1 MKSQP
6 QLYVRQE
13 VTEPWQLLDTF
24 DVEPLKMTLRV
35 QDVMEP
41 TVSVSSFSQTF
52 RVPNTPRNGRFFQAV
67 FNVNQTFFDPSRK
80 AYAYIQDE
88 GMFYMDGN
96 IQLMSCYFNE
106 QTQNIEYEVT
116 FFGETSDFASQI
128 GIDQEQ
134 GFLKNLDLTAYDH
147 EVTYDNIVNSW
158 TGGLKGGAVVYPLI
172 EWGYTYANAA
182 ASAPQPVQPTL
193 STSGVRTFTSAGNA
207 LSIRQFKPAL
217 KAKVIWDAIFNTTE
231 YTYSF
236 TSSKFAELFNN
247 LFIVSDQEARS
258 TYEAFTGF
266 LGKSWGFEPEAG
278 IPQPIYI
285 DSTVYDYGSNFRN
298 ATYPQKFVASAPGNY
313 SFSFSANYNFY
324 SGGYNPNTR
333 FLFSLLNPA
342 STTPWDSGDFYF
354 SADNGTITVGVS
366 ANLLPGDE
374 VVFAGSMVGTYGNVW
389 GNITVRN
396 VQILATSNANQ
407 VPISNILPANIK
419 QIDFIRSIVERFKL
433 VFVPSKQIGKH
444 FEICPWDEWIQLG
457 QTRDWGERFNG
468 SIDFKTY
475 PLFQT
480 QNRFVTFKDQE
491 DNDFVNYNWQ
501 NAWKQVYGQ
510 SNLDSQI
517 EVIKGTKTV
526 QGIFAPLPIAPL
538 GYSSTATFE
547 QITQANTFLIPHIA
561 KDTVANDNPGQRLP
575 MQPKLRLA
583 FYNGLC
589 GATGKNTNT
598 SVNWYLD
605 NSGTPVSQN
614 RYPLMSNS
622 YPDPWSENAYI
633 LDWKQTLPATWDPT
647 ISGNPPLSANNTFEN
662 YWRRWYDSAYGALD
676 RETGV
681 RDYSTILECDILL
694 DYEELYDLKFNDK
707 IWIKDAYYLINSIE
721 TFLIGELSSCKVQL
735 YKLNNLGIAFDQP
748 FKLIADVCYSPSS
761 LCNASCCLPGSTNTN
776 VYSSTLEEDL
786 APGARLYA
794 NEGGTVFVPNGYYAI
809 GDYVYTVTGDQG
821 IISAYV
827 AKALDGCT
835 CIPELFEVEV
845 CFSVANNYCEACCCV
860 GDDTTSIWAYD
871 NDPAVWFSQPI
882 FYTDAIGTARVADGY
897 YSDGTNFVQTV
908 NGVNQQSGN
917 CEACNCEI
925 YNLTLYNGC
934 YDTIECDAVCC
945 IDSENTRWYGDAT
958 TLAACNTLYS
968 DQEGTFA
975 PNGWYYDG
983 ISVVQVT
990 GGSGEVATVGD
1001 PADCQPCE
1009 NEDLDV
1015 YFDFEGKVG
1024 GTGTFKIYKSFDAAN
1039 WMIQSSKNLATI
1051 PALTPFNY
1059 TGAVAPG
1066 TYVRGVLNYGANYT
1080 TGTFQTSIEQTSAIL
1095 NIQNTVAGPTYTFT
1109 PSTFTDTGNE
1119 YRFSVGLTG
1128 SNLDCGITGAS
1139 AWKCIDPTCIIDGS
1153 NSDYVVDYNL
1163 TACCDPLYISTDG
1176 RLVVFDA
1183 TLLEDANCV
1192 TPPSV
1197 CYSCGEYVNGNYSG
1211 IDYHAYENYYI
1222 CDDLDTT
1229 EITINWVTIERPN
1242 RFSIYQDGS
1251 LVATSGWTGYANYP
1265 GPWGLSLSTP
1275 SSGQLS
1281 TTYLTGLNTYVYVE
1295 AGPADPNDSIND
1307 AFNFTISCS
1316 DTCYS
1321 YKNDSMTIWT
1331 GDYQTCAGTWFYSD
1345 TISPGETICAR
1356 VGTPFTI
1363 SGTDL
1368 TQLNQCNS

>member
-6 QLYVRQE
+6 QLYVRKE
-13 VTEPWQLLDTF
+13 LSDPWQLLDTF

-41 TVSVSSFSQTF
+41 TVVVSAYSQTF
-52 RVPNTPRNGRFFQAV
+52 RVPNTPGNGRFFQAV
-67 FNVNQTFFDPSRK
+67 FNVNQTFFDPSKK

-88 GMFYMDGN
+88 GMFYIDGN

-106 QTQNIEYEVT
+106 QTQNVEYEIT

-147 EVTYDNIVNSW
+147 EVTYDNIVASW
-158 TGGLKGGAVVYPLI
+158 TGGLKSGAVVYPLI
-172 EWGYTYANAA
+172 EWGYTYANTGGA
-182 ASAPQPVQPTL
+182 QVPVQPTL
-193 STSGVRTFTSAGNA
+193 STNGVRTFTNSGNA

-217 KAKVIWDAIFNTTE
+217 KAKVIWDAIFNTTQ

-236 TSSKFAELFNN
+236 TSSLFEELFNN

-258 TYEAFTGF
+258 TYEAFVGF
-266 LGKSWGFEPEAG
+266 QGKSWGMEPTPG
-278 IPQPIYI
+278 IPEQINI
-285 DSTVYDYGSNFRN
+285 DQVLYDYGSNFRQ
-298 ATYPQKFVASAPGNY
+298 ATYPQKFVASAAGTY
-313 SFSFSANYNFY
+313 TFTMTASYNWY

-333 FLFSLLNPA
+333 LLFILQNPA
-342 STTPWDSGDFYF
+342 STNNWDSADWYF
-354 SADNGTITVGVS
+354 SDNNGVLDITTTVS
-366 ANLLPGDE
+366 LVPGDE
-374 VVFAGSMVGTYGNVW
+374 VVFAASIVGTYGNVF
-389 GNITVRN
+389 GNILLRDIKITG
-396 VQILATSNANQ
+396 TSNANQ

-419 QIDFIRSIVERFKL
+419 QIDFVRSIVERFKL
-433 VFVPSKQIGKH
+433 VFVPSKQISKH
-444 FEICPWDEWIQLG
+444 FEICPWDEWVQQGEI
-457 QTRDWGERFNG
+457 RDWSSRFNG
-468 SIDFKTY
+468 KVDFKTY

-526 QGIFAPLPIAPL
+526 QGIFAPLSIAPL
-538 GYSSTATFE
+538 GYTSTATSD
-547 QITQANTFLIPHIA
+547 QILKANTFLIPHIA
-561 KDTVANDNPGQRLP
+561 KDTVSEGNPGQRLP

-598 SVNWYLD
+598 SITWYLD
-605 NSGTPVSQN
+605 NAGTPIAWNQ
-614 RYPLMSNS
+614 YPLMSNS
-622 YPDPWSENAYI
+622 YPDPWTNSPYI
-633 LDWKQTLPATWDPT
+633 LDWKQTLPPTWDPT
-647 ISGNPPLSANNTFEN
+647 ISGNPQISPNNTFEN
-662 YWRRWYDSAYGALD
+662 YWRRWYDSAYGVLD
-676 RETGV
+676 TKTGV
-681 RDYSTILECDILL
+681 RDYSSILECEVILNYADIL
-694 DYEELYDLKFNDK
+694 DLKFNDK

-721 TFLIGELSSCKVQL
+721 GYLIGQSSPCKVQL
-735 YKLNNLGIAFDQP
+735 YKLNNLGIALDKP
-748 FKLIADVCYSPSS
+748 FKIITDVCYSPSS
-761 LCNASCCLPGSTNTN
+761 LCNAACCLPGSTATN
-776 VYSSTLEEDL
+776 VYCSTLQEDL
-786 APGARLYA
+786 AIGDRFYT
-794 NEGGTVFVPNGYYAI
+794 NEGGTTFAPNGYYAI

-821 IISAYV
+821 IISAV
-827 AKALDGCT
+827 ISIEDAACT

-845 CFSVANNYCEACCCV
+845 CFSATNNYCEACCCV
-860 GDDTTSIWAYD
+860 GTTTSIWCYD

-897 YSDGTNFVQTV
+897 YSDGTNFIQTL

-917 CEACNCEI
+917 CESCNCEI
-925 YNLTLYNGC
+925 YNLTTYNGC
-934 YDTIECDAVCC
+934 YNTNAECLAVCC
-945 IDSENTRWYGDAT
+945 TDSINTRWYGDAT
-958 TLAACNTLYS
+958 TLAACDTLYS
-968 DQEGTFA
+968 DQNGTLA
-975 PNGWYYDG
+975 LAGWYYDG
-983 ISVVQVT
+983 ISVVEFDGANVID
-990 GGSGEVATVGD
+990 VGN
-1001 PADCQPCE
+1001 PADCQPCV
-1009 NEDLDV
+1009 NETLDV

-1039 WMIQSSKNLATI
+1039 WMIQSSKDLSTI

-1059 TGAVAPG
+1059 TGPVAPG
-1066 TYVRGVLNYGANYT
+1066 TYVRGVLQYGPNYT
-1080 TGTFQTSIEQTSAIL
+1080 TGTFRTTIEQTSALL
-1095 NIQNTVAGPTYTFT
+1095 NTQNTVAGPTYTYT
-1109 PSTFTDTGNE
+1109 PTAFSDTGNE

-1176 RLVVFDA
+1176 RLVVYDA

-1192 TPPSV
+1192 TPPGV

-1222 CDDLDTT
+1222 CDDLDTS

-1265 GPWGLSLSTP
+1265 GPWGLSLNTP

-1281 TTYLTGLNTYVYVE
+1281 TAYATGLNTYVYVE

-1316 DTCYS
+1316 DTCYQ
-1321 YKNDSMTIWT
+1321 YKNESAIIWT
-1331 GDYQTCAGTWFYSD
+1331 GDYQTCAGTWFYAD

>member
-13 VTEPWQLLDTF
+13 ITDPWQLLDTF

-35 QDVMEP
+35 QNVMDP
-41 TVSVSSFSQTF
+41 TVAVSSFSQTF
-52 RVPNTPRNGRFFQAV
+52 RVPNTTRNGKFFQAV
-67 FNVNQTFFDPSRK
+67 FNVNQTFFDPSKK
-80 AYAYIQDE
+80 AYAYLQDE

-106 QTQNIEYEVT
+106 QSQNIEYEIT

-147 EVTYDNIVNSW
+147 EVSYDNVVASW

-172 EWGYTYANAA
+172 EWGYTYTQ
-182 ASAPQPVQPTL
+182 SSFGPQPVQSTL
-193 STSGVRTFTSAGNA
+193 SIAGVKSFSEPSNP

-217 KAKVIWDAIFNTTE
+217 KVKVIWDAIFNTTQ

-236 TSSKFAELFNN
+236 TSTKFEELFNN
-247 LFIVSDQEARS
+247 LFVVSDQEARP

-266 LGKSWGFEPEAG
+266 LGRSWGMEPEPG
-278 IPQPIYI
+278 IPIPIPV
-285 DSTVYDYGSNFRN
+285 DSVVYDYGSNFRQ
-298 ATYPQKFVASAPGNY
+298 ATYPQKFVASSAGAYTFN
-313 SFSFSANYNFY
+313 FTANYNY
-324 SGGYNPNTR
+324 YAGGYNPNTR
-333 FLFSLLNPA
+333 FLFILQNPA
-342 STTPWDSGDFYF
+342 STSPWDSSDWYF
-354 SADNGTITVGVS
+354 STDNGTINLTAT

-374 VVFAGSMVGTYGNVW
+374 VVFAGNMVGTYGNVY
-389 GNITVRN
+389 GNITLRN
-396 VQILATSNANQ
+396 IQISGTSDSNQ

-419 QIDFIRSIVERFKL
+419 QIDFIRSLVERFKL
-433 VFVPSKQIGKH
+433 VFVPSKEITKH
-444 FEICPWDEWIQLG
+444 FEICPWDEWVQQGEI
-457 QTRDWGERFNG
+457 RDWSEHFNG
-468 SIDFKTY
+468 KVDFKTY

-480 QNRFVTFKDQE
+480 QNRFITFKDQE

-510 SNLDSQI
+510 SNIDSQI

-538 GYSSTATFE
+538 GYAGSATST
-547 QITQANTFLIPHIA
+547 QIEKANKFLIPHIA
-561 KDTVANDNPGQRLP
+561 KDTVEADRPGQRLP
-575 MQPKLRLA
+575 MQPKLRLG

-598 SVNWYLD
+598 SFDWYLD
-605 NSGTPVSQN
+605 KEGTPMAQN
-614 RYPLMSNS
+614 RYPLMSNA
-622 YPDPWSENAYI
+622 YPDPWTENAYI

-676 RETGV
+676 TKTGV
-681 RDYSTILECDILL
+681 RDYSTILECEIILNYHDVWNL
-694 DYEELYDLKFNDK
+694 RFNDK
-707 IWIKDAYYLINSIE
+707 IWIKDAYYLINSID
-721 TFLIGELSSCKVQL
+721 TYFVGQLSPCKVQL
-735 YKLNNLGIAFDQP
+735 YKLNNLGIALDHP

-761 LCNASCCLPGSTNTN
+761 LCNASCCLPGSTSTN

-786 APGARLYA
+786 DVGSRLYV
-794 NEGGTVFVPNGYYAI
+794 NEAGTVYAPNGYYAI

-821 IISAYV
+821 IISAKISKV
-827 AKALDGCT
+827 AAACT

-845 CFSVANNYCEACCCV
+845 CYSDTNNYCEACCCV
-860 GDDTTSIWAYD
+860 GTTTSIWCYD
-871 NDPAVWFSQPI
+871 NDPAVWFSQSI
-882 FYTDAIGTARVADGY
+882 FYTDAVGTARVADGF
-897 YSDGTNFVQTV
+897 YSDGTHFVQTL
-908 NGVNQQSGN
+908 NGVSQQSGN

-934 YDTIECDAVCC
+934 YNVIECDAVCC
-945 IDSENTRWYGDAT
+945 TDSQNTRWYGDAT

-968 DQEGTFA
+968 DQNGTPV

-983 ISVVQVT
+983 VSVVEVT
-990 GGSGEVATVGD
+990 GGAGEIATVGD
-1001 PADCQPCE
+1001 PADCQPCANE
-1009 NEDLDV
+1009 NVSV
-1015 YFDFEGKVG
+1015 YFDFEGKVS
-1024 GTGTFKIYKSFDAAN
+1024 GTGTFKIFKSFDAAN
-1039 WMIQSSKNLATI
+1039 WMIQSSKDLSTI

-1059 TGAVAPG
+1059 TGPVAPG
-1066 TYVRGVLNYGANYT
+1066 TYVRGVLQYGPNYT
-1080 TGTFQTSIEQTSAIL
+1080 TGTFQTRGEYSYVVYDL
-1095 NIQNTVAGPTYTFT
+1095 QNTVAGPTYTYT
-1109 PSTFTDTGNE
+1109 VPTFTDNIGNE

-1163 TACCDPLYISTDG
+1163 TTCCDPLYISTNG
-1176 RLVVFDA
+1176 RLVVYDA
-1183 TLLEDANCV
+1183 TLLEDANCT
-1192 TPPSV
+1192 TPPST
-1197 CYSCGEYVNGNYSG
+1197 CYNCGEYVNGNYSG

-1222 CDDLDTT
+1222 CDGLDTT
-1229 EITINWVTIERPN
+1229 EINISWTSIDRPN
-1242 RFSIYQDGS
+1242 RFTIYQDGS
-1251 LVATSGWTGYANYP
+1251 LVTTTGWVGTATYP

-1275 SSGQLS
+1275 NSGLLS
-1281 TTYLTGLNTYVYVE
+1281 TAYVTGLNTYVYVE
-1295 AGPADPNDSIND
+1295 AGPADPNDPIND

-1316 DTCYS
+1316 TTCYQ
-1321 YKNDSMTIWT
+1321 YKNDATTIWT
-1331 GDYQTCAGTWFYSD
+1331 GDYQACDGTWYYGV
-1345 TISPGETICAR
+1345 TLSPAALVCAR
-1356 VGTPFTI
+1356 ADTPFTI

-1368 TQLNQCNS
+1368 IPLNQCNS